1 MDTMKSMGAV
11 VAITA
16 VLLLAGMST
25 GCATGG
31 DVPSADAMPEG
42 ASYSGLWYSEQFEH
56 MYLFQDGD
64 RVEGVYA
71 YGGGGTLEGE
81 VDGNLLLFS
90 WDEPRTGEA
99 VQQSMS
105 GQGFFLLERR
115 GDDLELVGQ
124 WGYNDNRSG
133 AGPWEAEFVRELE
146 EDDPETIEELREV
159 H

>member
-1 MDTMKSMGAV
+1 MDATKSIGTV
-11 VAITA
+11 VAMAA
-16 VLLLAGMST
+16 VLLFAAVST
-25 GCATGG
+25 GCATAG
-31 DVPSADAMPEG
+31 DVPSADTMPEG
-42 ASYSGLWYSEQFEH
+42 ASYSGLWYSDQFEH
-56 MYLFQDGD
+56 MYLYQDGD
-64 RVEGVYA
+64 RVEGVYV
-71 YGGGGTLEGE
+71 YGGGGTVEGE

-90 WDEPRTGEA
+90 WDEPGARDAAQEG
-99 VQQSMS
+99 MS

-115 GDDLELVGQ
+115 GEELELVGQ